1 MAERNLHH
9 LTGHDLADQ
18 VASVSLDAMENRTNI
33 RSLSPEDAPACDAVI
48 ASLPYHFGSE
58 RGVKECAHAVRQ
70 QAGFVATMNDDV
82 VGFLTYT
89 NHWPESAEI
98 TWMAVSAGHRRRG
111 IGRTLIEH
119 ALARLAA
126 QGTKYVFLLTLGP
139 SVREGVE
146 DGYENTRRFYEAVGF
161 TPLRE
166 LGLRAW
172 QDEAAVVL
180 VRTTA

>member
-1 MAERNLHH
+1 
-9 LTGHDLADQ
+9 
-18 VASVSLDAMENRTNI
+18 MEDGTNI
-33 RSLSPEDAPACDAVI
+33 RSLSPDDAPACDAVI
-48 ASLPYHFGSE
+48 ASLPYHFGNE

-70 QAGFVATMNDDV
+70 QPGFVATMNDEV

-89 NHWPESAEI
+89 NRWPESAEI

-139 SVREGVE
+139 SVSEDVE
-146 DGYENTRRFYEAVGF
+146 DGYEGTRGFYESVGF

-166 LGLRAW
+166 LGLRDW
-172 QDEAAVVL
+172 QDEAAVLL